1 MTRIAWTLALALAL
15 AAPAAWTDQLKDKKD
30 KDKGKGK
37 TPAVAAVDPLA
48 DADAKVAAGDL
59 DGAADA
65 LTRAAAAPGATGEP
79 SLRLGRVREQQSQID
94 VAIDAYRTA
103 ADKLSGPSKGEALG
117 RLAVLQQLRGMPEAG
132 ASAQA
137 ATAADPEG
145 AWPTIAQSRMRAQE
159 GKGDEAKALAE
170 KASAAGGGAAQ
181 TALGAAE
188 EARADLAAA
197 EAAYRK
203 ALEAPDQKVQG
214 TIGLARVLR
223 KTGRA
228 AEAEPMLLQVLADA
242 PGAVDAYKESA
253 RVKLALRRATSAM
266 EDAVTAATLA
276 ENDLEAQKLVQEAT
290 VAKALEQAAQGNVD
304 IAVQDLTK
312 LRDEKPDSA
321 TVRVGLA
328 RALVLKRQAD
338 PALAEL
344 QKAVALEP
352 ESAEAQAQL
361 GLVLHALKGD
371 AKSALPALEKAVAAD
386 PASTVYR
393 TQLGAVLVDLK
404 QNERAVAELTKAT
417 ETPGY
422 ARPDGFIYLGAAQLG
437 AKKYAAAVPPLEKA
451 LALSPQNAQAE
462 AYLAWAHFGLKDSKA
477 FVDHAGKAKALGHKE
492 PTLLDYLAR
501 VAKGEAIK

>member
-1 MTRIAWTLALALAL
+1 MKRTALALAL
-15 AAPAAWTDQLKDKKD
+15 AASVLPAHAADKPKD
-30 KDKGKGK
+30 KDKK
-37 TPAVAAVDPLA
+37 PAAVAAVDPLA

-59 DGAADA
+59 DGAAEA

-79 SLRLGRVREQQSQID
+79 SLRLGRVREQQSQYD
-94 VAIDAYRTA
+94 VAIDAYQAA
-103 ADKLSGPSKGEALG
+103 ADKLAGPAKGEALG
-117 RLAVLQQLRGMPEAG
+117 RMAVLQQMRGMGDA
-132 ASAQA
+132 AATAQA
-137 ATAADPEG
+137 AQAADPEG
-145 AWPTIAQSRMRAQE
+145 AWPTIAAARMRAKE
-159 GKGDEAKALAE
+159 GKGDEAKALAL
-170 KASAAGGGAAQ
+170 KASAAGAGAQ
-181 TALGAAE
+181 VALGAAE
-188 EARADLAAA
+188 EARGDLAAA
-197 EAAYRK
+197 EAAYRQ
-203 ALEAPDQKVQG
+203 AQASPDQKVLA
-214 TIGLARVLR
+214 TLGLARVLR

-228 AEAEPMLLQVLADA
+228 ADAEPMLRQVLADA

-253 RVKLALRRATSAM
+253 RVKLALRRGTEAM
-266 EDAVTAATLA
+266 EDAATAAVLA
-276 ENDLEAQKLVQEAT
+276 EGDAEAQVLVQEAT
-290 VAKALEQAAQGNVD
+290 VAKALEQAARGNVD
-304 IAVQDLTK
+304 LAIQDLTK

-352 ESAEAQAQL
+352 GSAEAQAQL

-371 AKSALPALEKAVAAD
+371 ARSALPALEKAVAGD
-386 PASTVYR
+386 PANAEYR

-404 QNERAVAELTKAT
+404 QADRAVAELTKVT
-417 ETPGY
+417 ESPGY

-451 LALSPQNAQAE
+451 ITLAPQNAQAE

-477 FVDHAGKAKALGHKE
+477 FVTHAGKAKSLGHKE

-501 VAKGEAIK
+501 VEKGEAIK